1 MRYAILL
8 LFGGMGALL
17 LWLGWV
23 KYQEAEGKLR
33 YWERTTAVVSLR
45 GGSAFALRYEA
56 AGEPREAYGTN
67 QLALVPLTDGQ
78 RVEVMHS
85 NPEPGQGEV
94 THWAHVYRDSILI
107 AGFASIGLFLGIGG
121 FFAFGGSHTPAPAS
135 AETALYQQLAQAGD
149 DEPATPP
156 RLTSLGAPVELRE
169 PGATAILMAVFGLV
183 LILAG
188 GGFLSSTESWL
199 ARLVAWPAGVVAIL
213 AGGFFL
219 YSAYDTRKTVYHAD
233 SNGIR
238 LQSPTLTREVAW
250 TQVAKIVRLRQI
262 QKEWSKT
269 LQRST
274 TRTVGYTWILSSR
287 DGQELIRF
295 SESLVPRADT
305 QRLLDYIPGRTGLA
319 VRNDSE

>member
-23 KYQEAEGKLR
+23 KVQEAEGKLR

-56 AGEPREAYGTN
+56 AGEPRESYGSN
-67 QLALVPLTDGQ
+67 QLALVSLTEGQ
-78 RVEVMHS
+78 RVEVMYS

-94 THWAHVYRDSILI
+94 THWAHAYRDSILI
-107 AGFASIGLFLGIGG
+107 AGFAAIGLFLGIGG

-135 AETALYQQLAQAGD
+135 AETALYQQLAGAEE
-149 DEPATPP
+149 DEPAPPP
-156 RLTSLGAPVELRE
+156 RLATLGDPVELRE
-169 PGATAILMAVFGLV
+169 PGGVAVLMVIFGLV

-199 ARLVAWPAGVVAIL
+199 ARLFAWPAGIVAII

-219 YSAYDTRKTVYHAD
+219 YSAHDTRKTVYHAD

-238 LQSPTLTREVAW
+238 MQSPTLTRQVAW

-262 QKEWSKT
+262 QREWSKT

-274 TRTVGYTWILSSR
+274 TRTAGYTWILSAR
-287 DGQELIRF
+287 NGEELIRLD
-295 SESLVPRADT
+295 ENLEPRAEL
-305 QRLLDYIPGRTGLA
+305 QRLLAYIPGRTGVA
-319 VRNDSE
+319 VRNDAE